1 MSRVMFGLAVVVSGW
16 SPLACS
22 NAVDRG
28 SDPPSDA
35 AGIDAA
41 GDTAFPDDPPAIVDG
56 YPAGPFGL
64 KKGQVFPNRTLRG
77 YRDGAGEWTEIALKD
92 FFDPDGS
99 KGIRGIYLTVSAPW
113 CPGCVAEAKAFPQLY
128 RDEYG
133 PKGAHLIT
141 ALVQDAASKPATQKT
156 VDAWIA
162 AYGTNYDVV
171 ADPELITVRMD
182 PTSSGSLALPYNYV
196 IDPRTMRITHINAGP
211 IFTGGTIVGLDE
223 LLAKNGG

>member
-1 MSRVMFGLAVVVSGW
+1 MFRVMFECAVVGFSVCV
-16 SPLACS
+16 LAACS
-22 NAVDRG
+22 NAVDR
-28 SDPPSDA
+28 D
-35 AGIDAA
+35 
-41 GDTAFPDDPPAIVDG
+41 GDTTTDSGADGAHDTFIPDDPPTVVDG

-64 KKGQVFPNRTLRG
+64 KKGQIFPNLTLHG
-77 YRDGAGEWTEIALKD
+77 YRDGAGAWTDITLKD
-92 FFDPDGS
+92 FFDPDGA
-99 KGIRGIYLTVSAPW
+99 KGINGIYLTVSAPW
-113 CPGCVAEAKAFPQLY
+113 CAGCVAEAKAFPALY
-128 RDEYG
+128 RDKYQ

-171 ADPELITVRMD
+171 ADPDLITVRMD

-196 IDPRTMRITHINAGP
+196 IDPRTMRITQINAGP

-223 LLAKNGG
+223 LLAKNAK